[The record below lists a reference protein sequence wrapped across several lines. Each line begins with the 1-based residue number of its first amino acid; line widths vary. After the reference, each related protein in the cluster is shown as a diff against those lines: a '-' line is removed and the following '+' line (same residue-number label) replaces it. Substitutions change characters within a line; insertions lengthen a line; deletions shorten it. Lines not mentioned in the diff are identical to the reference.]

1 MTGHARFIADHL
13 EIVEDGEKAPGGADG
28 RHADTTEAAAPTGAD
43 ETVVA
48 ATARE
53 TGGEVATGDG
63 ALLDAYSR
71 AVISAAELVGPSV
84 VNIDV
89 ARRPQVVPRSGRGR
103 RPVPDPPR
111 GGGRPGRERGDGP
124 PARPDAG
131 SPPEPSYAGS
141 GSGFVIT
148 NDGFILTNSHVAH
161 GAHELRVT
169 LSDGR
174 ALAAQLVGD
183 DPETDLAVVRVDA
196 ADLVP
201 ARLGDSRALRVGQ
214 LVVAIG
220 NPYGFQ
226 ATVTAGVV
234 SALGRSL
241 RSDSGMLIDNLV
253 QTDAALN
260 PGNSGGPL
268 VTSHGDVIG
277 VNTAIV
283 APAQG
288 LCFAIAI
295 STAIYVAGRL
305 IRDGHITRGRIGV
318 AGQTTPI
325 RRRIVRY
332 FDLPLE
338 TGVLVA
344 GVEPGSPAQRAG
356 LLPGDLIVSIDG
368 EPLAD
373 VDTLHR
379 RLTEATIGRPMT
391 LSVVRLTSLR
401 ELQVTPER
409 AAA

>member
-1 MTGHARFIADHL
+1 MTGHARSIADGL
-13 EIVEDGEKAPGGADG
+13 LIVEDSDG
-28 RHADTTEAAAPTGAD
+28 RGRGTAGAVRD
-43 ETVVA
+43 P
-48 ATARE
+48 ATA
-53 TGGEVATGDG
+53 GEDG

-71 AVISAAELVGPSV
+71 AVIRAAELVGPSV
-84 VNIDV
+84 VNIDISRQLTPQ
-89 ARRPQVVPRSGRGR
+89 ADRRRSRSGAPGPQVGT
-103 RPVPDPPR
+103 
-111 GGGRPGRERGDGP
+111 PG
-124 PARPDAG
+124 A
-131 SPPEPSYAGS
+131 PPEPGYAGS

-148 NDGFILTNSHVAH
+148 SDGFILTNSHVAH
-161 GAHELRVT
+161 DADGLLVT
-169 LSDGR
+169 LGDGR
-174 ALAAQLVGD
+174 ELAAQLVGD

-196 ADLVP
+196 SDLVP
-201 ARLGDSRALRVGQ
+201 ARLGDSRTLRVGQ

-241 RSDSGMLIDNLV
+241 RAGDGRLVDNLI

-277 VNTAIV
+277 VNTAII

-325 RRRIVRY
+325 RRRVVRY
-332 FDLPLE
+332 FDLPIE
-338 TGVLVA
+338 SGVLVV

-356 LLPGDLIVSIDG
+356 LLAGDLIVAVDG
-368 EPLAD
+368 EPLPD

-379 RLTEATIGRPMT
+379 TLTEATIGHALALR
-391 LSVVRLTSLR
+391 VVRLTSLK
-401 ELQVTPER
+401 ELEVTPER
-409 AAA
+409 AGG

>member
-1 MTGHARFIADHL
+1 MSGHARLIADGL
-13 EIVEDGEKAPGGADG
+13 TIVEDGGEQARGDASGAVREPTDE
-28 RHADTTEAAAPTGAD
+28 RTGAA
-43 ETVVA
+43 E
-48 ATARE
+48 
-53 TGGEVATGDG
+53 DG
-63 ALLDAYSR
+63 APLDAYSR
-71 AVISAAELVGPSV
+71 AVIRAAELVGPSV

-89 ARRPQVVPRSGRGR
+89 SRRAAPPAGGRRRGRSRRPGAPGPQRAPNAP
-103 RPVPDPPR
+103 PVP
-111 GGGRPGRERGDGP
+111 E
-124 PARPDAG
+124 A
-131 SPPEPSYAGS
+131 PPEPGHAGS

-148 NDGFILTNSHVAH
+148 SDGFILTNSHVAH
-161 GAHELRVT
+161 GADELRVT

-174 ALAAQLVGD
+174 SPTAQLVGD
-183 DPETDLAVVRVDA
+183 DPETDLAVVRVNA
-196 ADLVP
+196 PDLVP

-226 ATVTAGVV
+226 ETVTAGVV

-241 RSDSGMLIDNLV
+241 RSDTGLLIDNLI

-277 VNTAIV
+277 VNTAII

-295 STAIYVAGRL
+295 STAIYVAGKL
-305 IRDGHITRGRIGV
+305 IRDGRITRGRIGV

-344 GVEPGSPAQRAG
+344 GVEPGSPARRAG
-356 LLPGDLIVSIDG
+356 LLPGDLIVAVDDQ
-368 EPLAD
+368 PLPD
-373 VDTLHR
+373 IDTLHR
-379 RLTEATIGRPMT
+379 LLTEATIGRP
-391 LSVVRLTSLR
+391 LALRVVRLTSLR
-401 ELQVTPER
+401 EFRVTPER
-409 AAA
+409 ASA

>member
-1 MTGHARFIADHL
+1 MSGHARFIT
-13 EIVEDGEKAPGGADG
+13 DGLVVVDDGDDGLALPGETVGSGTAVDG
-28 RHADTTEAAAPTGAD
+28 SGAAADLAAAAGAT
-43 ETVVA
+43 E
-48 ATARE
+48 
-53 TGGEVATGDG
+53 DG

-71 AVISAAELVGPSV
+71 AVIRAAELVGPSV

-89 ARRPQVVPRSGRGR
+89 GR
-103 RPVPDPPR
+103 RPARRGGRRRSGGPDRGRAPQGAPDPM
-111 GGGRPGRERGDGP
+111 
-124 PARPDAG
+124 
-131 SPPEPSYAGS
+131 YAGS

-148 NDGFILTNSHVAH
+148 SDGFVLTNSHVAH
-161 GAHELRVT
+161 GADTLRVT
-169 LSDGR
+169 LGDGR
-174 ALAAQLVGD
+174 QMPAQLVGD

-196 ADLVP
+196 PELVS
-201 ARLGDSRALRVGQ
+201 ARLGDSRTLRVGQ

-241 RSDSGMLIDNLV
+241 RSDTGQLIDNLI

-277 VNTAIV
+277 VNTAII

-325 RRRIVRY
+325 RRRVVRY
-332 FDLPLE
+332 FDLPLA

-356 LLPGDLIVSIDG
+356 LLPGDLIVAVDDV
-368 EPLAD
+368 PLPD

-379 RLTEATIGRPMT
+379 TMTETTIGRAVT
-391 LSVVRLTSLR
+391 FKVVRLTSLR
-401 ELQVTPER
+401 ELKVTPER
-409 AAA
+409 ASA

>member
-1 MTGHARFIADHL
+1 MTRYARFIADDL
-13 EIVEDGEKAPGGADG
+13 VVVAGGRDDTSTDPATSATDAAAGADALSRGAAGTNEDGAP
-28 RHADTTEAAAPTGAD
+28 
-43 ETVVA
+43 
-48 ATARE
+48 
-53 TGGEVATGDG
+53 
-63 ALLDAYSR
+63 LDAYSR
-71 AVISAAELVGPSV
+71 AVIRAAELVGPSV

-89 ARRPQVVPRSGRGR
+89 GRRSVPRQRGR
-103 RPVPDPPR
+103 RR
-111 GGGRPGRERGDGP
+111 GRPGAPDRDQTPERGQTQG
-124 PARPDAG
+124 AT
-131 SPPEPSYAGS
+131 EPSYAGS

-161 GAHELRVT
+161 DADALRVT
-169 LSDGR
+169 LGDGR
-174 ALAAQLVGD
+174 RMSAQLVGD
-183 DPETDLAVVRVDA
+183 DPETDLAVVRIDA
-196 ADLVP
+196 PDLVP
-201 ARLGDSRALRVGQ
+201 ARLGDSRSLRVGQ

-220 NPYGFQ
+220 NPFGFQ

-234 SALGRSL
+234 SALSRSL
-241 RSDSGMLIDNLV
+241 RSDNGYLIDNLI

-277 VNTAIV
+277 VNTAII

-318 AGQTTPI
+318 AGQTTPL
-325 RRRIVRY
+325 RRRVVRY

-344 GVEPGSPAQRAG
+344 GVEPGSPAERAG
-356 LLPGDLIVSIDG
+356 LLPGDLIVAVDG
-368 EPLAD
+368 EPLPD
-373 VDTLHR
+373 VDRLHR
-379 RLTEATIGRPMT
+379 KLTEATIGRALT
-391 LSVVRLTSLR
+391 LKVVRLTSLR
-401 ELQVTPER
+401 EFEVTPER

>member
-1 MTGHARFIADHL
+1 MSGHARFIADGL
-13 EIVEDGEKAPGGADG
+13 VVEEDGDAGSA
-28 RHADTTEAAAPTGAD
+28 RHADAATEREAAWH
-43 ETVVA
+43 A
-48 ATARE
+48 ALPE
-53 TGGEVATGDG
+53 PETGDG
-63 ALLDAYSR
+63 APLDAYSR
-71 AVISAAELVGPSV
+71 AVIRAAELVGPSV

-89 ARRPQVVPRSGRGR
+89 SRRQAARGR
-103 RPVPDPPR
+103 RR
-111 GGGRPGRERGDGP
+111 RGRPGGPGGGPAPDGGRTRG
-124 PARPDAG
+124 G
-131 SPPEPSYAGS
+131 SPEPDYAGS

-148 NDGFILTNSHVAH
+148 SDGFVLTNSHVAH
-161 GAHELRVT
+161 GADQLRVK
-169 LSDGR
+169 LGDGR
-174 ALAAQLVGD
+174 ELDAQLVGD
-183 DPETDLAVVRVDA
+183 DPETDLAVLRVDA

-201 ARLGDSRALRVGQ
+201 ARLGDSRGLRVGQ
-214 LVVAIG
+214 IVVAIG

-241 RSDSGMLIDNLV
+241 RSDGGRLIDNFI

-268 VTSHGDVIG
+268 VTAHGDVVG
-277 VNTAIV
+277 VNTAII

-295 STAIYVAGRL
+295 STAIYVGGRL

-325 RRRIVRY
+325 RRRVVRY
-332 FDLPLE
+332 FDLPIE

-356 LLPGDLIVSIDG
+356 LLPGDLVVALDD
-368 EPLAD
+368 EPLPD

-379 RLTEATIGRPMT
+379 LLTEATIGRP
-391 LSVVRLTSLR
+391 LKLKVVRLTSLK
-401 ELQVTPER
+401 EFEVTPER

>member
-1 MTGHARFIADHL
+1 MTGHARSIADGL
-13 EIVEDGEKAPGGADG
+13 VVVDDQETRFAQAGGVQTSLADDAG
-28 RHADTTEAAAPTGAD
+28 AA
-43 ETVVA
+43 E
-48 ATARE
+48 
-53 TGGEVATGDG
+53 DG

-71 AVISAAELVGPSV
+71 AVIRAAELVGPSV

-89 ARRPQVVPRSGRGR
+89 SRRPAAQQGR
-103 RPVPDPPR
+103 RR
-111 GGGRPGRERGDGP
+111 RGRPGGPGGGPTPDGGQTP
-124 PARPDAG
+124 GG
-131 SPPEPSYAGS
+131 SPEPGYAGS

-148 NDGFILTNSHVAH
+148 SDGFILTNSHVAH
-161 GAHELRVT
+161 GADGLLVT
-169 LSDGR
+169 LGDGR
-174 ALAAQLVGD
+174 QMSAQLVGD
-183 DPETDLAVVRVDA
+183 DPETDLAVLRVDA
-196 ADLVP
+196 PELVP
-201 ARLGDSRALRVGQ
+201 ARLGDSRTLRVGQ

-220 NPYGFQ
+220 NPFGFQ

-241 RSDSGMLIDNLV
+241 RADGGQLIDNLI

-277 VNTAIV
+277 VNTAII

-325 RRRIVRY
+325 RRRVVRY

-356 LLPGDLIVSIDG
+356 LLPGDLIVALDG
-368 EPLAD
+368 EPLPD

-379 RLTEATIGRPMT
+379 TLTEATIGRPIT
-391 LSVVRLTSLR
+391 LRIVRLTSLR
-401 ELQVTPER
+401 EVAVTPER

>member
-1 MTGHARFIADHL
+1 MTGHARFVADDL
-13 EIVEDGEKAPGGADG
+13 VVVEDGAGGTAPGGTAAIEQRQAPPGTEDG
-28 RHADTTEAAAPTGAD
+28 S
-43 ETVVA
+43 
-48 ATARE
+48 
-53 TGGEVATGDG
+53 
-63 ALLDAYSR
+63 LLDAYSR
-71 AVISAAELVGPSV
+71 AVIRAAELVGPSV

-89 ARRPQVVPRSGRGR
+89 TRRPPRPGRRGRGR
-103 RPVPDPPR
+103 AGAGP
-111 GGGRPGRERGDGP
+111 ERV
-124 PARPDAG
+124 
-131 SPPEPSYAGS
+131 PEPGPAGS

-148 NDGFILTNSHVAH
+148 SDGFILTNSHVAH
-161 GAHELRVT
+161 GADGLGVT
-169 LSDGR
+169 LGDGR
-174 ALAAQLVGD
+174 QLAARLVGD

-196 ADLVP
+196 SDLVP
-201 ARLGDSRALRVGQ
+201 ARLGDSRTLRVGQ

-241 RSDSGMLIDNLV
+241 RSSDGRLIDNLI

-268 VTSHGDVIG
+268 VTAHGDVIG
-277 VNTAIV
+277 VNTAVV

-325 RRRIVRY
+325 RRRVVRY

-356 LLPGDLIVSIDG
+356 LLPGDLIVAVDG
-368 EPLAD
+368 EPLPD

-379 RLTEATIGRPMT
+379 TLTETTIGRPMR
-391 LSVVRLTSLR
+391 LGVVRLTTLR
-401 ELQVTPER
+401 EFSITPER
-409 AAA
+409 AGS

>member
-1 MTGHARFIADHL
+1 MTGHARSIADGL
-13 EIVEDGEKAPGGADG
+13 VVVDDTETRSARPDGIQTGLPDAAGA
-28 RHADTTEAAAPTGAD
+28 AE
-43 ETVVA
+43 
-48 ATARE
+48 
-53 TGGEVATGDG
+53 DG

-71 AVISAAELVGPSV
+71 AVIRAAELVGPSV

-89 ARRPQVVPRSGRGR
+89 SR
-103 RPVPDPPR
+103 RPVAQQGR
-111 GGGRPGRERGDGP
+111 QRRGRPGGP
-124 PARPDAG
+124 SLGTPTPGGQRTPSG
-131 SPPEPSYAGS
+131 SPEPGYAGS

-148 NDGFILTNSHVAH
+148 SDGFILTNSHVAH
-161 GAHELRVT
+161 GADALRVT
-169 LSDGR
+169 LGDGR
-174 ALAAQLVGD
+174 QMTAQLVGD
-183 DPETDLAVVRVDA
+183 DPETDLAVLRVDA
-196 ADLVP
+196 PELVS
-201 ARLGDSRALRVGQ
+201 ARLGDSRTLRVGQ

-220 NPYGFQ
+220 NPFGFQ
-226 ATVTAGVV
+226 TTVTAGVV

-241 RSDSGMLIDNLV
+241 RADGGQLIDNLI

-277 VNTAIV
+277 VNTAII

-318 AGQTTPI
+318 AGQTTTI
-325 RRRIVRY
+325 RRRVVRY

-344 GVEPGSPAQRAG
+344 GVEPGSPARRAG
-356 LLPGDLIVSIDG
+356 LLPGDLIVALDG
-368 EPLAD
+368 EPLPD

-379 RLTEATIGRPMT
+379 TLTEATIGRPIT
-391 LSVVRLTSLR
+391 LKVVRLTSLR
-401 ELQVTPER
+401 EVAVTPER

>member
-1 MTGHARFIADHL
+1 MTRHARSVADGL
-13 EIVEDGEKAPGGADG
+13 VTVEDGGNG
-28 RHADTTEAAAPTGAD
+28 RGIQTD
-43 ETVVA
+43 ETASPPGPAGASIGAPA
-48 ATARE
+48 AVEDA
-53 TGGEVATGDG
+53 

-71 AVISAAELVGPSV
+71 AVIRAAELVGPSV

-89 ARRPQVVPRSGRGR
+89 ARRPVAPPGGRSRRGPSPR
-103 RPVPDPPR
+103 RPGHPAPQPDL
-111 GGGRPGRERGDGP
+111 G
-124 PARPDAG
+124 AA
-131 SPPEPSYAGS
+131 PEPGYAGS

-148 NDGFILTNSHVAH
+148 SDGFILTNSHVAH
-161 GAHELRVT
+161 GADGVRVT
-169 LSDGR
+169 LNDGR
-174 ALAAQLVGD
+174 SLAAQLVGD

-196 ADLVP
+196 PDLMP
-201 ARLGDSRALRVGQ
+201 SRLGDSRTLRVGQ

-220 NPYGFQ
+220 NPFGFQ

-234 SALGRSL
+234 SAVGRSL
-241 RSDSGMLIDNLV
+241 RSDNGFLIDNLI

-277 VNTAIV
+277 VNTAII

-318 AGQTTPI
+318 AGQTTSI
-325 RRRIVRY
+325 RRRVVRY

-344 GVEPGSPAQRAG
+344 GVEPGSPAHRAG
-356 LLPGDLIVSIDG
+356 LLPGDLIVAID
-368 EPLAD
+368 EDPLAD

-391 LSVVRLTSLR
+391 LRVVRLTSLR
-401 ELQVTPER
+401 ELRVTPER

>member
-1 MTGHARFIADHL
+1 MTGHARFIADGL
-13 EIVEDGEKAPGGADG
+13 VIVEDGDGKDQSGAVTEQQGVAPSAD
-28 RHADTTEAAAPTGAD
+28 DVAP
-43 ETVVA
+43 
-48 ATARE
+48 
-53 TGGEVATGDG
+53 
-63 ALLDAYSR
+63 LDAYSR
-71 AVISAAELVGPSV
+71 AVIRAAELVGPSV

-89 ARRPQVVPRSGRGR
+89 SRRPAARSRRGPGGRG
-103 RPVPDPPR
+103 P
-111 GGGRPGRERGDGP
+111 GGRRQQAPEG
-124 PARPDAG
+124 A
-131 SPPEPSYAGS
+131 PEPGYAGS

-148 NDGFILTNSHVAH
+148 SDGFVLTNSHVAH
-161 GAHELRVT
+161 GADGLRVT
-169 LSDGR
+169 LGDGR
-174 ALAAQLVGD
+174 ELDAQLVGD
-183 DPETDLAVVRVDA
+183 DPETDLAVLRVDGD
-196 ADLVP
+196 DLVP
-201 ARLGDSRALRVGQ
+201 ARLGDSRKLRVGQ

-241 RSDSGMLIDNLV
+241 RSDNGHLIDNLI

-268 VTSHGDVIG
+268 VTAHGDVIG
-277 VNTAIV
+277 VNTAII

-325 RRRIVRY
+325 RRRVVRY

-356 LLPGDLIVSIDG
+356 LLPGDLIVAVDDQ
-368 EPLAD
+368 PLPD

-379 RLTEATIGRPMT
+379 TLTEATIGRP
-391 LSVVRLTSLR
+391 LALKVVRLTSLK
-401 ELQVTPER
+401 ELRVTPDR

>member
-1 MTGHARFIADHL
+1 MPGHARSIADGL
-13 EIVEDGEKAPGGADG
+13 VVVDDNETRFAPAGGVQTSMPDA
-28 RHADTTEAAAPTGAD
+28 EAAA
-43 ETVVA
+43 
-48 ATARE
+48 
-53 TGGEVATGDG
+53 GDG

-71 AVISAAELVGPSV
+71 AVIRAAELVGPSV
-84 VNIDV
+84 ANIDV
-89 ARRPQVVPRSGRGR
+89 SRRPPAAQQSR
-103 RPVPDPPR
+103 RR
-111 GGGRPGRERGDGP
+111 RGRPGGP
-124 PARPDAG
+124 TPGG
-131 SPPEPSYAGS
+131 SPEPGYAGS

-148 NDGFILTNSHVAH
+148 SDGFILTNSHVAH
-161 GAHELRVT
+161 GADAFRVT
-169 LSDGR
+169 LGDGR
-174 ALAAQLVGD
+174 QMAAQLVGD
-183 DPETDLAVVRVDA
+183 DPETDLAVLRVDA
-196 ADLVP
+196 PELVP

-220 NPYGFQ
+220 NPFGFQ

-241 RSDSGMLIDNLV
+241 RADGGQLIDNLI

-277 VNTAIV
+277 VNTAII

-325 RRRIVRY
+325 RRRVVRY

-356 LLPGDLIVSIDG
+356 LLPGDLIVALDG
-368 EPLAD
+368 EPLPD

-379 RLTEATIGRPMT
+379 TLTEATIGRPIT
-391 LSVVRLTSLR
+391 LRFVRLTSLR
-401 ELQVTPER
+401 EVSVTPER